1 MSETDDANQLLPA
14 PTLIA
19 RSLDRARKGQ
29 LLYVGNDG
37 EVRSPES
44 LRARNVL
51 AYGLIGGVTVSGI
64 ALAAMTFPPIIP
76 LYVVLGGRFAA
87 SANAIQRLNTA
98 SAALGRGDAK
108 AALDAALPVAKAWWL
123 PRHVRALADIRVAAA
138 LAIEGKAE
146 EALARLRRG
155 RGQLSGRSVQHRSS
169 RFTEVHLL
177 VQLGKLEEA
186 RAVLAELGAAPPGE
200 VLKVAHW
207 LAELHLACAEG
218 KHQLDEQA
226 LHERARKGLA
236 MTAGRDLLQL
246 CAWGYAQLDDKEQV
260 EFLLGEALDREG
272 SSHLAVTM
280 PSLHRWLT
288 TTELR
293 PRRVEDEDAAALAA
307 AYDELDK

>member
-1 MSETDDANQLLPA
+1 MSDDERPLPA
-14 PTLIA
+14 PALIA

-37 EVRSPES
+37 EVRSPEA

-64 ALAAMTFPPIIP
+64 ALAAVTFPPIIP

-87 SANAIQRLNTA
+87 SANAIQRLNAA
-98 SAALGRGDAK
+98 SAALGRGDAVEAQK
-108 AALDAALPVAKAWWL
+108 AAEPVARAWWL
-123 PRHVRALADIRVAAA
+123 PRHVRALAEIRVAAA

-146 EALARLRRG
+146 QALERLRRG
-155 RGQLSGRSVQHRSS
+155 RGQLAGRSVQHRSS

-177 VQLGKLEEA
+177 VQLGQLPEA
-186 RAVLAELGAAPPGE
+186 RQVLAELGKPPPGE

-218 KHQLDEQA
+218 KHAFDEA
-226 LHERARKGLA
+226 ELHERARKGLA

-246 CAWGYAQLDDKEQV
+246 CAWAYAQLEDRDQV

-272 SSHLAVTM
+272 SSHLEVTM
-280 PSLHRWLT
+280 PALHRWLT
-288 TTELR
+288 TTEYK
-293 PRRVEDEDAAALAA
+293 PRKPVEDD
-307 AYDELDK
+307 DF

>member
-1 MSETDDANQLLPA
+1 MAEPEDERPLPA

-37 EVRSPES
+37 EVRSPEA
-44 LRARNVL
+44 LRTRNVL

-108 AALDAALPVAKAWWL
+108 AAQAAAEPVAKAWWL
-123 PRHVRALADIRVAAA
+123 PRHVRALAEIRVAAA
-138 LAIEGKAE
+138 LAIEGQAE
-146 EALARLRRG
+146 QALSRLRRG
-155 RGQLSGRSVQHRSS
+155 RSQLSGRSVQHRSS

-177 VQLGKLEEA
+177 VQLGQLDEA
-186 RAVLAELGAAPPGE
+186 RTVLVELGTAPPGE

-218 KHQLDEQA
+218 KHELGEQE

-246 CAWGYAQLDDKEQV
+246 CAWGYAQLGDRDQV

-272 SSHLAVTM
+272 SSHLEVTM
-280 PSLHRWLT
+280 PSLHRWLAACDYQ
-288 TTELR
+288 
-293 PRRVEDEDAAALAA
+293 PKRVADDDDNDDAYRKLEAP
-307 AYDELDK
+307 

>member
-1 MSETDDANQLLPA
+1 MSEDDRPLPA

-64 ALAAMTFPPIIP
+64 ALAAVTFPPIIP

-87 SANAIQRLNTA
+87 SANAIQRLNAA
-98 SAALGRGDAK
+98 SAALGRGDA
-108 AALDAALPVAKAWWL
+108 AAAQQAAEPVAKAWWL
-123 PRHVRALADIRVAAA
+123 PRHVRALAEIRVAAA
-138 LAIEGKAE
+138 LAIEGQAE
-146 EALARLRRG
+146 QALARLRRG

-177 VQLGKLEEA
+177 VQLGKLDEA
-186 RAVLAELGAAPPGE
+186 RTVLTDLGTPPDGE

-218 KHQLDEQA
+218 KHSLDEHA
-226 LHERARKGLA
+226 LHERTRKGLA

-246 CAWGYAQLDDKEQV
+246 CAWGYAQLDDREQV

-272 SSHLAVTM
+272 SSHLEVTM
-280 PSLHRWLT
+280 PSLFKW
-288 TTELR
+288 
-293 PRRVEDEDAAALAA
+293 LAA
-307 AYDELDK
+307 AEYTPKKPNDSDDDDDELARAVDRLER

>member
-1 MSETDDANQLLPA
+1 MSDDERQLPA

-37 EVRSPES
+37 EVRSPEA
-44 LRARNVL
+44 LRTRNVL

-64 ALAAMTFPPIIP
+64 ALAAVTFPPIIP

-87 SANAIQRLNTA
+87 SANAIQRLNAA
-98 SAALGRGDAK
+98 SAALGRGDAL
-108 AALDAALPVAKAWWL
+108 AAQQAAEPVAKAWWL
-123 PRHVRALADIRVAAA
+123 PRHVRALAEIRMAAA

-146 EALARLRRG
+146 QALARLRRG

-169 RFTEVHLL
+169 KFTEVHLL
-177 VQLGKLEEA
+177 VQLSKLSEA
-186 RAVLAELGAAPPGE
+186 RTVLESLGAPPPGE
-200 VLKVAHW
+200 VLRVAHW
-207 LAELHLACAEG
+207 LAELHLCCAEG
-218 KHQLDEQA
+218 KHALDEQE

-246 CAWGYAQLDDKEQV
+246 CAWGYAQLGDRDQV

-272 SSHLAVTM
+272 SSHLEVTM
-280 PSLHRWLT
+280 PSLHQWLT
-288 TTELR
+288 TSDFT
-293 PRRVEDEDAAALAA
+293 PKPPSDEDDALAA
-307 AYDELDK
+307 L